1 MMNFSFML
9 PKALVILHADDKLEM
24 LSIRRLIISVHQL
37 DIFNLIFFLILHI
50 IKVSKTSAI

>member
-9 PKALVILHADDKLEM
+9 PKALVILRADDKLEM

-50 IKVSKTSAI
+50 IKVSKTSVI